1 MGTTDSWVR
10 NRSKSCK
17 NCCKMLHVR
26 FSPLLGGG
34 LEPLFRV
41 LFSAIFHGVSP
52 GISIR
57 VENYG
62 IERKENC
69 SQSVVILRTELIC
82 VGAILCLFTGMW
94 RIPAHAAF
102 RSSYLRRHP
111 LSQGTYLGLHM
122 SKNWGGHLQRK
133 PLFGNLLHWPAPTSP
148 KFSSPTEMPHD
159 LSSISEFRFNA
170 KEH

>member
-1 MGTTDSWVR
+1 
-10 NRSKSCK
+10 
-17 NCCKMLHVR
+17 MLHAR
-26 FSPLLGGG
+26 FPPLLGGG

-69 SQSVVILRTELIC
+69 SQPVVILSTELIC

-94 RIPAHAAF
+94 RIPPTLRFEVLTCGGILCRRDFIWVCTCPKTGAVICSENRYSAT
-102 RSSYLRRHP
+102 SYIGLR
-111 LSQGTYLGLHM
+111 Q
-122 SKNWGGHLQRK
+122 
-133 PLFGNLLHWPAPTSP
+133 LLRNSARQQ
-148 KFSSPTEMPHD
+148 KMPHD

>member
-1 MGTTDSWVR
+1 
-10 NRSKSCK
+10 
-17 NCCKMLHVR
+17 MLHVR

-82 VGAILCLFTGMW
+82 VGAILCLFMGCGESRPRCVSKFLPAAASSVAGDFIWVWTCPKTGAVICSEN
-94 RIPAHAAF
+94 RYSAT
-102 RSSYLRRHP
+102 SYIGLR
-111 LSQGTYLGLHM
+111 Q
-122 SKNWGGHLQRK
+122 
-133 PLFGNLLHWPAPTSP
+133 LLRNSARQQ
-148 KFSSPTEMPHD
+148 KMPHD

>member
-111 LSQGTYLGLHM
+111 LSQGTSFGSAHVQKLGR
-122 SKNWGGHLQRK
+122 SFAAKTAIRQ
-133 PLFGNLLHWPAPTSP
+133 PPTLACAN
-148 KFSSPTEMPHD
+148 FSEIQ
-159 LSSISEFRFNA
+159 LANRNA
-170 KEH
+170 A